1 MNRTPEIYMDS
12 RECARGRGE
21 ASRRIADGWE
31 TGKETRKPDRMEML
45 SKNVHISLYIMC
57 PCNAC
62 VYIYNKSI
70 YIYICKR
77 WLLIFNDFPFGVPV
91 LHRSIPLLLPFS
103 SSTSFPSFLSSLPQ
117 LSRLLNKW
125 RPNPSWPPIVTVS
138 TSDIRL
144 NSLSA
149 RCKSGYRE
157 IERERKK

>member
-1 MNRTPEIYMDS
+1 M
-12 RECARGRGE
+12 AGE
-21 ASRRIADGWE
+21 E
-31 TGKETRKPDRMEML
+31 TAKETRKPDRMEML
-45 SKNVHISLYIMC
+45 SKNVHISFYIMY

-62 VYIYNKSI
+62 I
-70 YIYICKR
+70 YIYIYKR

-103 SSTSFPSFLSSLPQ
+103 SSTSFSSFLSSLPQ

-125 RPNPSWPPIVTVS
+125 RPNPSWPPIVTVL

-149 RCKSGYRE
+149 RCKSGYRGG
-157 IERERKK
+157 EREKKVARFPKYPPLLSPLVATSINISWKSLVDR